1 MSWHGAIGLSVAT
14 FLGRTYLRSCLPQ
27 DESVRIRPRYQ
38 REILPISNASAL
50 LNEPEAFFFLQGG
63 HYVEGD

>member
-1 MSWHGAIGLSVAT
+1 MALSDLSVAT
-14 FLGRTYLRSCLPQ
+14 FLRRTYLRSCLPE
-27 DESVRIRPRYQ
+27 DESVRISPRLGSMKS
-38 REILPISNASAL
+38 LPISNASAL